1 MTLDHRQQHLETIR
15 SGLYLIVY
23 PLQVLADAP
32 TSLFNWA
39 NESLSSR
46 TLLLKDNRQLR
57 VLQLEFQGQ
66 LQKFSSL
73 EMENTRLRE
82 LLQSSKKV
90 DEQVLIGELL
100 AVDLD
105 PFKRQV
111 FINKGSREGVFNGQ
125 ALLDAH
131 GIMGQINHVSIVSST
146 AILIT
151 DPAHVIPVQVNRN
164 GLRAIARGTGET
176 HRLEIPHLPNS
187 TDIEVGDLLITSGL
201 GQRFPAGYP
210 VARVTHI
217 ERDPG
222 QPYAQIIA
230 EPSAQLERS
239 REVLLVQHTPQH
251 VLQPSLQQTL
261 QEVKP

>member
-23 PLQVLADAP
+23 PLQILADAP
-32 TSLFNWA
+32 VALFSWSS
-39 NESLSSR
+39 ETLSSR
-46 TLLLKDNRQLR
+46 TRLLNENRQLR
-57 VLQLEFQGQ
+57 AQQLELQGQ

-73 EMENTRLRE
+73 ENENTRLRE

-90 DEQVLIGELL
+90 GEKMLIGELL

-105 PFKRQV
+105 PFKRQI

-131 GIMGQINHVSIVSST
+131 GVMGQINHVSAVSST

-187 TDIEVGDLLITSGL
+187 ADIEVGDLLITSGL
-201 GQRFPAGYP
+201 GQRFPASYP
-210 VARVTHI
+210 VATVTHI

-222 QPYAQIIA
+222 QAYAQIIA

-239 REVLLVQHTPQH
+239 REVLLVQHT
-251 VLQPSLQQTL
+251 L
-261 QEVKP
+261 QEIKP